1 MSETINRAELAR
13 ELGVSLPT
21 IDDWVRRGCPVV
33 SKGEKGRPAK
43 FSLSEVRAW
52 RMKDVARRSYNREE
66 LRILRD
72 SGQEHLNHLR
82 LRVEDSVRHFLW
94 YSFTI
99 ASRVLLRDLVEDRGM
114 SEVEAKKM
122 ICLFYIYWSHIYEKW
137 LTEDAYNQALKE
149 SSGQDL
155 DDEFHDFTLGCYKA
169 TSFPPSNFDINKDIQ
184 IPEFFH
190 GFMNDWVA
198 AKKADQLEMVAPRP
212 N

>member
-1 MSETINRAELAR
+1 
-13 ELGVSLPT
+13 
-21 IDDWVRRGCPVV
+21 
-33 SKGEKGRPAK
+33 
-43 FSLSEVRAW
+43 
-52 RMKDVARRSYNREE
+52 
-66 LRILRD
+66 
-72 SGQEHLNHLR
+72 
-82 LRVEDSVRHFLW
+82 
-94 YSFTI
+94 
-99 ASRVLLRDLVEDRGM
+99 M

-198 AKKADQLEMVAPRP
+198 AKKAEQLEMVAPRP

>member
-33 SKGEKGRPAK
+33 SKGEKGRAAK

-72 SGQEHLNHLR
+72 SGQEHLNALR
-82 LRVEDSVRHFLW
+82 LRVEDSAKHFL
-94 YSFTI
+94 
-99 ASRVLLRDLVEDRGM
+99 
-114 SEVEAKKM
+114 
-122 ICLFYIYWSHIYEKW
+122 WSHIYENW
-137 LTEDAYNQALKE
+137 LTEDAYNQVLKE
-149 SSGQDL
+149 SSGRDL

-198 AKKADQLEMVAPRP
+198 AKKAEQLEMVAPRP